1 MTHSVTDGTGDVFA
15 PGHIGELTQVIPPE
29 LVDAVL
35 DETGAREQRLR
46 SLPSRV
52 GVYFVLALGLFEYLG
67 AALVWNKL
75 VAGLRATR
83 VPQPSEKAL
92 RDLRRRVGV
101 APLKGLFD
109 VLAGPLAQPS
119 TPGVR
124 YRRWRTVAFDGCGSL
139 SVPDHER
146 NRSWLGRTQRRHG
159 PAGYPRLMLMTLC
172 ETGTRGLIGA
182 VFGPATKGET
192 DYAHDLVGHL
202 TSDMLLL
209 ADRAFD
215 SNELLKDIAAQGAEF
230 LIRATSTR
238 RPPVL
243 ALLPDGSYLT
253 RIGGLPLRVIEAEIH
268 SRTADGGDFG
278 GTYRL
283 LTTLTDHRTDP
294 ADHLVRL
301 YHERWEIEITY
312 LALRHTLLK
321 GRVLRSKDPM
331 DLTQEMWGLLTLYQ
345 ALRSV
350 MVTAVETMP
359 GGDPDRAG
367 FTVALE
373 AARDTVVS
381 LVGTTAG
388 SGPSSRFDLVG
399 RIGTRV
405 LHTLLPGR
413 RMRLSARIVK
423 CGTSRYN
430 IWNRDGR
437 PRDDTPITSIEIT
450 VRPPTLPS
458 NHDPGQ
464 APSGR
469 WDLVCQILA
478 ANPNEAMHTRDIAQ
492 HLGLASTGRALS
504 SLTAQFCYWARNGR
518 LIRTA
523 PSTYKITLP
532 EVLTSSAGP

>member
-1 MTHSVTDGTGDVFA
+1 M
-15 PGHIGELTQVIPPE
+15 
-29 LVDAVL
+29 DAVL
-35 DETGAREQRLR
+35 DESGARERRIR

-52 GVYFVLALGLFEYLG
+52 GVYFVLALGLFEHLG
-67 AALVWNKL
+67 AGLVRGKPG
-75 VAGLRATR
+75 AGLAAR

-101 APLKGLFD
+101 APLKRLFD

-119 TPGVR
+119 TPRVR
-124 YRRWRTVAFDGCGSL
+124 YRRWRTVTFDGCGSL

-146 NRSWLGRTQRRHG
+146 NRSWLGRTERRYG
-159 PAGYPRLMLMTLC
+159 PTGYPRLRLLTLC
-172 ETGTRGLIGA
+172 ETGTRGLIAA
-182 VFGPATKGET
+182 VFGAASKSET
-192 DYAHDLVGHL
+192 DYAHDLIGHL
-202 TSDMLLL
+202 TPDTLLL

-215 SNELLKDIAAQGAEF
+215 SNELLADIAGQGTQF

-243 ALLPDGSYLT
+243 ALLSDGSYLT
-253 RIGGLPLRVIEAEIH
+253 RIRGLPLRVIEAEIH

-283 LTTLTDHRTDP
+283 LTTLNDHRTDP
-294 ADHLVRL
+294 TDHLVRL
-301 YHERWEIEITY
+301 YHERWEIEITS

-321 GRVLRSKDPM
+321 GRVLRSKDPVG
-331 DLTQEMWGLLTLYQ
+331 LKQEMWGLLTLYQ

-359 GGDPDRAG
+359 GCDPDRAG

-381 LVGTTAG
+381 RVATTAA
-388 SGPSSRFDLVG
+388 SGPSSRYDLVG
-399 RIGTRV
+399 HIGARV
-405 LHTLLPGR
+405 LLSLLPGR

-437 PRDDTPITSIEIT
+437 PRDSTPITAIEIT
-450 VRPPTLPS
+450 VHPPALPS
-458 NHDPGQ
+458 PQDPSLGL
-464 APSGR
+464 SGR
-469 WDLVCQILA
+469 WGQVCQLLA
-478 ANPNEAMHTRDIAQ
+478 ANSNQAMHTRDIAR
-492 HLGLASTGRALS
+492 HLGFPTSERPLS
-504 SLTAQFCYWARNGR
+504 SITAQLCYWARNGR

-523 PSTYKITLP
+523 PNTYKITLP
-532 EVLTSSAGP
+532 DALTPPKGP

>member
-1 MTHSVTDGTGDVFA
+1 MFA

-52 GVYFVLALGLFEYLG
+52 GVYFVLALGLFEHLG
-67 AALVWNKL
+67 SELVWGKITS
-75 VAGLRATR
+75 GLSAR

-92 RDLRRRVGV
+92 RDLRRRIGV
-101 APLKGLFD
+101 APLNRLFD

-139 SVPDHER
+139 NVPDHER

-159 PAGYPRLMLMTLC
+159 PTGYPRLMLMTLC
-172 ETGTRGLIGA
+172 ETGTRGLIAA
-182 VFGPATKGET
+182 VFGSASKGET

-202 TSDMLLL
+202 TTDMLLL

-215 SNELLKDIAAQGAEF
+215 SNELLEDIAAQGAQF

-243 ALLPDGSYLT
+243 AVLPDGSYLT

-268 SRTADGGDFG
+268 SRTAAGGDFG

-283 LTTLTDHRTDP
+283 LTTLSDHRTDP

-321 GRVLRSKDPM
+321 GRVLRSKDPIG
-331 DLTQEMWGLLTLYQ
+331 LNQEMWALLTLYQ

-350 MVTAVETMP
+350 MVTAVETTP
-359 GGDPDRAG
+359 GCDPDRAG

-373 AARDTVVS
+373 AARDTVVN
-381 LVGTTAG
+381 LIGTSPD
-388 SGPSSRFDLVG
+388 SGPSSHHDLVG
-399 RIGTRV
+399 HIGARV
-405 LHTLLPGR
+405 LHALLPGR

-437 PRDDTPITSIEIT
+437 PRDSTPITAIEIT
-450 VRPPTLPS
+450 VHPPALPGE
-458 NHDPGQ
+458 HDPGR
-464 APSGR
+464 ALSGR
-469 WDLVCQILA
+469 WGLVCQILA
-478 ANPNEAMHTRDIAQ
+478 ANSNEAMHTRDIAQ
-492 HLGLASTGRALS
+492 RLGLASTGRALS

-523 PSTYKITLP
+523 PSTYKITVP
-532 EVLTSSAGP
+532 EALTSPTGP

>member
-1 MTHSVTDGTGDVFA
+1 MARSVTGGTDVFA

-35 DETGAREQRLR
+35 DETGAREHRLR

-52 GVYFVLALGLFEYLG
+52 GVYLVLALGLFEHLG
-67 AALVWNKL
+67 TGLVWGKL
-75 VAGLRATR
+75 TSGLDART
-83 VPQPSEKAL
+83 PHPSEKAL

-101 APLKGLFD
+101 APLKRLFD

-139 SVPDHER
+139 NVPDHER

-172 ETGTRGLIGA
+172 ETGTRGLIAA
-182 VFGPATKGET
+182 VFGSASKGET

-202 TSDMLLL
+202 TTDMLLL

-215 SNELLKDIAAQGAEF
+215 SNELLADIAAQGAEF

-253 RIGGLPLRVIEAEIH
+253 RIGGLRLRVIEAEIR
-268 SRTADGGDFG
+268 SRTADSGDFG

-283 LTTLTDHRTDP
+283 LTTLSDHRTDP
-294 ADHLVRL
+294 ADRLVRL
-301 YHERWEIEITY
+301 YHERWEIEISY

-321 GRVLRSKDPM
+321 GWVLRSKDPVG
-331 DLTQEMWGLLTLYQ
+331 LNQEMWGLLTLYQ

-359 GGDPDRAG
+359 GCDPDRAG

-373 AARDTVVS
+373 AARDTIVS
-381 LVGTTAG
+381 LAGTTAAAGPG
-388 SGPSSRFDLVG
+388 SRPDLVG
-399 RIGTRV
+399 YIGAHV
-405 LHTLLPGR
+405 LRALLPKR

-423 CGTSRYN
+423 CGTSRYA
-430 IWNRDGR
+430 IWNRDGH
-437 PRDDTPITSIEIT
+437 PRDSTRITAIEIT
-450 VRPPTLPS
+450 VHPPAPPSAQDLSPTL
-458 NHDPGQ
+458 
-464 APSGR
+464 SGR
-469 WDLVCQILA
+469 WGQVCQILA
-478 ANPNEAMHTRDIAQ
+478 ANANQAMHTRDIAQ
-492 HLGLASTGRALS
+492 HLGLATTGHRLKGF
-504 SLTAQFCYWARNGR
+504 TAQLCYWARNGR

-532 EVLTSSAGP
+532 DTLTPPPNP

>member
-1 MTHSVTDGTGDVFA
+1 VFA

-46 SLPSRV
+46 ILPSRV
-52 GVYFVLALGLFEYLG
+52 GVYLVLALGLFEHLG
-67 AALVWNKL
+67 AGLVWGKL
-75 VAGLRATR
+75 TSGLDART
-83 VPQPSEKAL
+83 PQPSEKAL

-101 APLKGLFD
+101 APLKRLFD

-139 SVPDHER
+139 NVPNHER

-172 ETGTRGLIGA
+172 ETGTRGLIAA
-182 VFGPATKGET
+182 VFGSASKGET

-202 TSDMLLL
+202 TTDMLLL

-215 SNELLKDIAAQGAEF
+215 SNELLADIAAQGAQF

-253 RIGGLPLRVIEAEIH
+253 RIGGLRLRVIEAEIR

-283 LTTLTDHRTDP
+283 LTTLSDHRTDP
-294 ADHLVRL
+294 ADRLVRL
-301 YHERWEIEITY
+301 YHERWEIEVTY

-321 GRVLRSKDPM
+321 GRVLRSKDPVG
-331 DLTQEMWGLLTLYQ
+331 LNQEMWGLLTLYQ

-359 GGDPDRAG
+359 GCDPDRAG
-367 FTVALE
+367 FTVATE
-373 AARDTVVS
+373 AARDTIVS
-381 LVGTTAG
+381 LSGTTPA
-388 SGPSSRFDLVG
+388 SGPGSRPDLVG
-399 RIGTRV
+399 YIGARV
-405 LHTLLPGR
+405 LRALLPKR

-423 CGTSRYN
+423 CGTSRYA

-437 PRDDTPITSIEIT
+437 PRDSTRITAIEIT
-450 VRPPTLPS
+450 VHPPTLPS
-458 NHDPGQ
+458 AQDSSP
-464 APSGR
+464 PLSGR
-469 WDLVCQILA
+469 WGQVCQILA
-478 ANPNEAMHTRDIAQ
+478 ANSNQAMHTRDIAR
-492 HLGLASTGRALS
+492 HLGLPAAGRPLS
-504 SLTAQFCYWARNGR
+504 SLTAQICYWARNGR

-523 PSTYKITLP
+523 PSTYKIPLPDTLTP
-532 EVLTSSAGP
+532 PPNP

>member
-1 MTHSVTDGTGDVFA
+1 MFA
-15 PGHIGELTQVIPPE
+15 PAHIGELTQVIPPE

-35 DETGAREQRLR
+35 DETGARERRLR

-52 GVYFVLALGLFEYLG
+52 GVYFVLALGLFEHLG
-67 AALVWNKL
+67 AGLVWGKL
-75 VAGLRATR
+75 VAGLASR

-101 APLKGLFD
+101 APFRRLFD

-139 SVPDHER
+139 NVPDHER
-146 NRSWLGRTQRRHG
+146 NRSWLGRTERRHG

-172 ETGTRGLIGA
+172 ETGTRGLIAA

-215 SNELLKDIAAQGAEF
+215 SNELLADIAAQGAQF
-230 LIRATSTR
+230 LIRATSVR

-253 RIGGLPLRVIEAEIH
+253 RIGSLELRVIEAEIH
-268 SRTADGGDFG
+268 SRTADGSDFG
-278 GTYRL
+278 GIYRL
-283 LTTLTDHRTDP
+283 LTTLSDHRTDP

-312 LALRHTLLK
+312 LALRHTLLN
-321 GRVLRSKDPM
+321 GRVLRSKDPRG
-331 DLTQEMWGLLTLYQ
+331 LTQEMWGLLTLYQ

-350 MVTAVETMP
+350 IVIAAETVP
-359 GGDPDRAG
+359 GCDPDRAG

-381 LVGTTAG
+381 LAGTTPVTAPN
-388 SGPSSRFDLVG
+388 SGFDLVG
-399 RIGTRV
+399 HIGARV
-405 LHTLLPGR
+405 LQALLPGR

-437 PRDDTPITSIEIT
+437 PRDSTLITAIEVT
-450 VRPPTLPS
+450 VQPPALP
-458 NHDPGQ
+458 NAYDPGR
-464 APSGR
+464 APTGR
-469 WDLVCQILA
+469 WDRVCRILA
-478 ANPNEAMHTRDIAQ
+478 ANSNQAMHARDIARL
-492 HLGLASTGRALS
+492 LGRGGSGLPLS
-504 SLTAQFCYWARNGR
+504 RLNAQLCYWARKGR

-523 PSTYKITLP
+523 PSTYKITFP
-532 EVLTSSAGP
+532 DALTSSTGP

>member
-1 MTHSVTDGTGDVFA
+1 MAQSVTGGTNVFA

-35 DETGAREQRLR
+35 DETGAHEQRLR

-52 GVYFVLALGLFEYLG
+52 GVYLVLALGLFEHLG
-67 AALVWNKL
+67 TGLVWGKL
-75 VAGLRATR
+75 VAGLGLR

-101 APLKGLFD
+101 APFKQLFD

-139 SVPDHER
+139 NVPDHER
-146 NRSWLGRTQRRHG
+146 NRSWLGRTERRHG
-159 PAGYPRLMLMTLC
+159 PTGYPRLMLMTLC
-172 ETGTRGLIGA
+172 ETGTRGLIAA
-182 VFGPATKGET
+182 VFGPASKGET
-192 DYAHDLVGHL
+192 DYAHDLAGHL

-215 SNELLKDIAAQGAEF
+215 SNELLADIAAQGAQF

-253 RIGGLPLRVIEAEIH
+253 RLGGLRLRVIEAEIRA
-268 SRTADGGDFG
+268 RTVDGGDFG
-278 GTYRL
+278 GTHRL
-283 LTTLTDHRTDP
+283 LTTLSDHRTDP

-301 YHERWEIEITY
+301 YHERWEIEVTY

-321 GRVLRSKDPM
+321 GRVLRSKDPVG
-331 DLTQEMWGLLTLYQ
+331 LNQEMWGLLTLYQ

-350 MVTAVETMP
+350 MVTAVETLP
-359 GGDPDRAG
+359 GCDPDRAG

-381 LVGTTAG
+381 LAGTTAA
-388 SGPSSRFDLVG
+388 SGPDSHPGLVG
-399 RIGTRV
+399 HIGARV
-405 LHTLLPGR
+405 LHALLPGR

-437 PRDDTPITSIEIT
+437 PRDSTPITGIEIA
-450 VRPPTLPS
+450 VHPPALPS
-458 NHDPGQ
+458 AQDPSR
-464 APSGR
+464 ALSGR
-469 WDLVCQILA
+469 WGQVSQILA
-478 ANPNEAMHTRDIAQ
+478 ANSNQAMHTRDIARR
-492 HLGLASTGRALS
+492 LGLPTSGRPLS
-504 SLTAQFCYWARNGR
+504 SLTAQLCYWARNDR
-518 LIRTA
+518 LVRTA
-523 PSTYKITLP
+523 PSTYKIPLP
-532 EVLTSSAGP
+532 DILTPPPNP

>member
-1 MTHSVTDGTGDVFA
+1 MFA
-15 PGHIGELTQVIPPE
+15 PGHVGELTQVIPTE

-35 DETGAREQRLR
+35 DETGSRERRLR

-52 GVYFVLALGLFEYLG
+52 GVYFVLALGLFEHLG
-67 AALVWNKL
+67 AGLVWGKL
-75 VAGLRATR
+75 VTGLAAP
-83 VPQPSEKAL
+83 VPQTSEKAL
-92 RDLRRRVGV
+92 RDLRRRIGV
-101 APLKGLFD
+101 APFQRLFD

-139 SVPDHER
+139 NVPDHER
-146 NRSWLGRTQRRHG
+146 NRSWLGRTERRHG
-159 PAGYPRLMLMTLC
+159 PSGYPRLMLMTLC
-172 ETGTRGLIGA
+172 ETSTRGLIA
-182 VFGPATKGET
+182 AAFGPASKGET
-192 DYAHDLVGHL
+192 DYAHDLVSHL

-215 SNELLKDIAAQGAEF
+215 SNKLLADIAAQGAQL

-253 RIGGLPLRVIEAEIH
+253 RIGGVRLRVIEAEVR

-283 LTTLTDHRTDP
+283 LTTLSDHRTDP
-294 ADHLVRL
+294 ADRLVGL
-301 YHERWEIEITY
+301 YHERWEIETAY

-321 GRVLRSKDPM
+321 GRVLRSKDPVGI
-331 DLTQEMWGLLTLYQ
+331 TQEMWGLLTVYQ
-345 ALRSV
+345 ALRSM
-350 MVTAVETMP
+350 MVTAVETVP
-359 GGDPDRAG
+359 GCDPDRAG

-373 AARDTVVS
+373 AARDTVVG
-381 LVGTTAG
+381 VAGTTVNATP
-388 SGPSSRFDLVG
+388 SGRLDLVG
-399 RIGTRV
+399 AIGTRV
-405 LHTLLPGR
+405 LQALLPER

-437 PRDDTPITSIEIT
+437 PRDSAPITAIVIT
-450 VRPPTLPS
+450 VHPPALPTM
-458 NHDPGQ
+458 H
-464 APSGR
+464 APDRAASGR
-469 WDLVCQILA
+469 WGQVCRILA
-478 ANPNEAMHTRDIAQ
+478 ESSNQAMHARDIAG
-492 HLGLASTGRALS
+492 HLGLTTTGRVLS
-504 SLTAQFCYWARNGR
+504 GFNAQLCYWARNGR

-523 PSTYKITLP
+523 PSTYKVPLP
-532 EVLTSSAGP
+532 GALTTSTEP